1 MTTYILSRLANSVLV
16 VLGAVTIVFFLN
28 YLTGDPV
35 GQLLPPDATPQDRA
49 ELRAKLGYDRPLY
62 EQYVRYMGRLVQGD
76 FGQSVRYRSP
86 VMPLIL
92 QRLPATINLTL
103 AAIFVTLLIAI
114 PAGITSALK
123 RNTLVDSGVMF
134 FAMLGQCVPNF
145 WLGLMLIIL
154 FGVTLRILPPSGIG
168 TWKHLVMPAVTL
180 GIFSAAIVA
189 RLLRSSLL
197 ESLGQDYI
205 RTAHAKGLRRSAVV
219 WKHAMRNAA
228 IPVITVIGIQVGV
241 LMGGAIVVEYVFA
254 YPGIG
259 RLVLEA
265 ISTRDFAIVQASVL
279 VLALI
284 ISAIMLIVDISYVF
298 IDPRIRYN
306 N

>member
-1 MTTYILSRLANSVLV
+1 MTAYILGRIANMLLV

-35 GQLLPPDATPQDRA
+35 GQLLPIDATPADRA

-62 EQYVRYMGRLVQGD
+62 EQYYRYISRLVQGD
-76 FGQSVRYRSP
+76 FGESVRYRSP

-92 QRLPATINLTL
+92 QRVPATLQLTV
-103 AAIFVTLLIAI
+103 ASIAIALLIAI
-114 PAGITSALK
+114 PAGIIAALK
-123 RNTLVDSGVMF
+123 RNTILDSGAMF

-154 FGVTLRILPPSGIG
+154 FGVTWRILPPSGIG

-180 GIFSAAIVA
+180 GIYSSAILA
-189 RLLRSSLL
+189 RVLRSSLL
-197 ESLGQDYI
+197 EVLNQDYI
-205 RTAHAKGLRRSAVV
+205 RTARAKGLQNWAVIG
-219 WKHAMRNAA
+219 KHAVRNAA
-228 IPVITVIGIQVGV
+228 IPVITVLGVQVGV
-241 LMGGAIVVEYVFA
+241 LMGGAIVTEYVFA
-254 YPGIG
+254 YPGLG

-265 ISTRDFAIVQASVL
+265 ISARDFPIVQGSVL
-279 VLALI
+279 IMALI
-284 ISAIMLIVDISYVF
+284 ISVITLVVDISYAL

-306 N
+306 

>member
-1 MTTYILSRLANSVLV
+1 MTAYILGRIANMLLV

-35 GQLLPPDATPQDRA
+35 GQLLPIDATPADRA

-62 EQYVRYMGRLVQGD
+62 EQYYRYISRLVQGD
-76 FGQSVRYRSP
+76 FGESVRYRSP

-92 QRLPATINLTL
+92 QRVPATLQLTI
-103 AAIFVTLLIAI
+103 ASIAIALLIAI
-114 PAGITSALK
+114 PAGIVSALK
-123 RNTLVDSGVMF
+123 RNTILDSGAMF

-154 FGVTLRILPPSGIG
+154 FGVTWRILPPSGIG

-180 GIFSAAIVA
+180 GIYSSAILA
-189 RLLRSSLL
+189 RVLRSSLL
-197 ESLGQDYI
+197 EVLNQDYI
-205 RTAHAKGLRRSAVV
+205 RTARAKGLQNWAVIG
-219 WKHAMRNAA
+219 KHAVRNAA
-228 IPVITVIGIQVGV
+228 IPVITVLGVQVGV
-241 LMGGAIVVEYVFA
+241 LMGGAIVTEYVFA
-254 YPGIG
+254 YPGLG

-265 ISTRDFAIVQASVL
+265 ISARDFPIVQGSVL
-279 VLALI
+279 IMALI
-284 ISAIMLIVDISYVF
+284 ISVITLVVDISYAL

-306 N
+306 